1 MVQERAM
8 KFQIASS
15 KLLEY
20 LQIVLGA
27 VPGKTAL
34 PILGNVLMEAGDT
47 GIMLAATDLEI
58 SISSIIEIKPE
69 KKGSLTVPAKTFA
82 EIIRELPETEVSI
95 SSENNRMEISTK
107 SGQYKISGIAA
118 DEFPRIPEYASAK
131 EIRIAGE
138 EFVRM
143 VRKTAFAVSAD
154 ESRPALNGVL
164 WQTSGEKMVMVATDG
179 HRLAKISLENTKL
192 RGIAEDL
199 IIPPKALNA
208 VVKLIGDQKKE
219 IGVVFGEKNIM
230 FRVGS
235 TIISSKLFE
244 GPYPNFD
251 QVIPTD
257 NDKRLILSKNDLA
270 AAVRRVSIL
279 SNSLTHQVKFGLDRN
294 KLLLSATNIDLGG
307 EAKEE
312 LVCEYK
318 HDKMELGY
326 NATYVEEILRQ
337 MDSEEVVFELSSP
350 VSAGVIYAADRT
362 DDYLCLIMPL
372 RLAD

>member
-1 MVQERAM
+1 M
-8 KFQIASS
+8 KFHIASS

-34 PILGNVLMEAGDT
+34 PILGNVLMEAGDS

-58 SISSIIEIKPE
+58 SISSIIELKPD
-69 KKGSLTVPAKTFA
+69 KNGALTVPAKTFT
-82 EIIRELPETEVSI
+82 EIIRELPETEVSVTA
-95 SSENNRMEISTK
+95 ENNRMDITTK
-107 SGQYKISGIAA
+107 SGHYKISGIAA
-118 DEFPRIPEYASAK
+118 DEFPRIPEYATAK
-131 EIRIAGE
+131 EIRMPGD

-143 VRKTAFAVSAD
+143 VRKTTFAVSVD

-164 WQTSGEKMVMVATDG
+164 WQTSGDKMVMVATDG
-179 HRLAKISLENTKL
+179 HRLAKIALDNTKL

-208 VVKLIGDQKKE
+208 VVRLIGDQKKD

-230 FRVGS
+230 FRIGS
-235 TIISSKLFE
+235 TVISSKLFE

-257 NDKRLILSKNDLA
+257 NDKRLILSKDDLA
-270 AAVRRVSIL
+270 SAVRRVSIL
-279 SNSLTHQVKFGLDRN
+279 SNSLTHQVKFGLEKD
-294 KLLLSATNIDLGG
+294 KLLLSATNVDLGG

-312 LVCEYK
+312 LLCEYK

-326 NATYVEEILRQ
+326 NATYIEEILRQ
-337 MDSEEVVFELSSP
+337 IDSDEVVFELSSP
-350 VSAGVIYAADRT
+350 VSAGVVYAADRT